1 MKRLCIFFYDR
12 LLNAARVARYDLR
25 SPWWRSFMHVADSP
39 SRISNYRN
47 YFSLRLEAETRE
59 NYVARAMLY
68 FFTLLNNVLAVSIY
82 QYNHTPIRI
91 E

>member
-1 MKRLCIFFYDR
+1 
-12 LLNAARVARYDLR
+12 
-25 SPWWRSFMHVADSP
+25 MHVADSP
-39 SRISNYRN
+39 KNLELSELF
-47 YFSLRLEAETRE
+47 FSSPHIEAETRE